1 MSQKEAVLLVSRALA
16 LYLLCWAFSE
26 LSNIPVSLFSL
37 AHHVSQRGV
46 LAASDYF
53 SDYDV
58 LSLSLRVVRIVT
70 LLGVAAWLYTCGLST
85 EKFFLRN
92 KDAATVAPSSPG
104 ESSSTN

>member
-1 MSQKEAVLLVSRALA
+1 MSQKEADLLVSRALA
-16 LYLLCWAFSE
+16 LYLFCWVFSE

-58 LSLSLRVVRIVT
+58 LLLSLRIVRIVT

-85 EKFFLRN
+85 QRFFLQSRN
-92 KDAATVAPSSPG
+92 AAAPPSAPEEASP
-104 ESSSTN
+104 TK